1 MMDYKITQKESF
13 TVTGAARTFR
23 YEDAFEQIPKFW
35 DEVMSSELGMSVGM
49 YGVCV
54 EGTSG
59 PGSFEYLIAD
69 DYKPW
74 KETPEGLVHR
84 SIPKHTW
91 AVFPCKGPMP
101 GALQDVNRR
110 IFSQWLPASKE
121 YEVADG
127 FNIEMYSDPGEFKL
141 GTEDPNYYSEI
152 WIPVR
157 KKED

>member
-1 MMDYKITQKESF
+1 MDYKITQKESF

-35 DEVMSSELGMSVGM
+35 DEVMSSEQSMSVGM

-110 IFSQWLPASKE
+110 IFSQWLIFP
-121 YEVADG
+121 
-127 FNIEMYSDPGEFKL
+127 L
-141 GTEDPNYYSEI
+141 
-152 WIPVR
+152 
-157 KKED
+157 